1 MLNNEKNTIVESPA
15 TEITKIALIAALYI
29 VITTMFTVISFGSFQ
44 VRLSEMF
51 NYLPLFNK
59 RYIWA
64 VTIGVAIA
72 NLNSP
77 LGIIDVLIGSISTFL
92 VLKLVQYLT
101 KNIKSIPIKFVIT
114 ALFFALSMFTVAGQ
128 LTIVNDLP
136 FFVTWFSVGLGELF
150 SMVVG
155 GIIIYWVSKK
165 VDLTV

>member
-136 FFVTWFSVGLGELF
+136 FFVTWFSVGLGEFF